1 MTPEDVAAIR
11 ADMAE
16 GYRRVRYDTVLA
28 LCDALEAAYARLKK
42 VENLYRYAPP
52 NAKYVTLESL
62 RNAALEGN

>member
-1 MTPEDVAAIR
+1 MIPDDVAT
-11 ADMAE
+11 
-16 GYRRVRYDTVLA
+16 RVEDYCGRCRYAYCLTCT
-28 LCDALEAAYARLKK
+28 LCDALEAAHARLKK